1 MKRAIGVLCATV
13 LALTLGACGGEAASQ
28 QGSAEPSKEVA
39 PANSLEELIQQAQT
53 DFSDTSQKLLD
64 EQEKLFADVGETYED
79 YLANTDAIQ
88 AWYDLAVSE
97 TESLGERAVQYGRD
111 YYQLVVDS
119 VDVTDDRE
127 LDKATEEFYDTI
139 YDDAFDD
146 YYDAIYED
154 AFDEMYDMYYDGI
167 IQDAY
172 DTTPYD
178 EWSDAHGDAYDAW
191 SDAHSDVYDAW
202 SDAHS
207 DVYDDYSDVRSAF
220 YSNDFDVEGVFAP
233 VQVKDDAGK
242 SEVPETE
249 SDGADA
255 TVESGNEAAE
265 EEPDASAVDPD
276 FKAMMDEYEAF
287 FDKYVEFMQAYSE
300 NPTSVELMGQYSDL
314 MSQYTETMNSIGEID
329 TSSLSPADS
338 AYYLEV
344 TARIYEKIG
353 EIG

>member
-13 LALTLGACGGEAASQ
+13 LALTLGACGGETASQ

-64 EQEKLFADVGETYED
+64 EQEKLFSDVGDTYED

-97 TESLGERAVQYGRD
+97 TGALGERAVQYGRE

-178 EWSDAHGDAYDAW
+178 EWYDAHGDAYDAW
-191 SDAHSDVYDAW
+191 SDAHGDVYDAW

-207 DVYDDYSDVRSAF
+207 DVYDDYSDVRGAF

-242 SEVPETE
+242 KETLETE
-249 SDGADA
+249 KDGTDVVAEPDDA
-255 TVESGNEAAE
+255 VAEKES
-265 EEPDASAVDPD
+265 DASAVDPD

-287 FDKYVEFMQAYSE
+287 FDEYVEFMQVYSE
-300 NPTSVELMGQYSDL
+300 NPTSMELMGQYSDL

-353 EIG
+353 EIS

>member
-1 MKRAIGVLCATV
+1 MKKVVEVLCAAV
-13 LALTLGACGGEAASQ
+13 LALALGACGGEATSQ

-39 PANSLEELIQQAQT
+39 PANSLEELIQQAQI

-64 EQEKLFADVGETYED
+64 EQEKLFSDVGDTYED

-88 AWYDLAVSE
+88 AWYDLTINE
-97 TESLGERAVQYGRD
+97 TEALGERAVQYGRD

-127 LDKATEEFYDTI
+127 LDKATEEFYDAI
-139 YDDAFDD
+139 YEDAFED

-167 IQDAY
+167 IDEAY

-178 EWSDAHGDAYDAW
+178 EWSDVSSDAYDACF
-191 SDAHSDVYDAW
+191 DARSDVYDAI
-202 SDAHS
+202 SDARS
-207 DVYDDYSDVRSAF
+207 DVYSDYSDVRSAF

-233 VQVKDDAGK
+233 VQVKDDADK
-242 SEVPETE
+242 SEAAETE
-249 SDGADA
+249 SDGTDA
-255 TVESGNEAAE
+255 AVESGDEAAE

-287 FDKYVEFMQAYSE
+287 FDEYVEFMQAYSE

-314 MSQYTETMNSIGEID
+314 MSQYTETMNSIAEID
-329 TSSLSPADS
+329 TSNLSPADS

-353 EIG
+353 EIS

>member
-13 LALTLGACGGEAASQ
+13 LALTLGACGGETASQ

-64 EQEKLFADVGETYED
+64 EQEKLFSDVGETYED

-88 AWYDLAVSE
+88 AWYDLVVSE
-97 TESLGERAVQYGRD
+97 TGALGERAVQYGRE

-191 SDAHSDVYDAW
+191 SDAHGDVYDAW

-207 DVYDDYSDVRSAF
+207 DVYDDYSDVRGAF

-242 SEVPETE
+242 NETLETE
-249 SDGADA
+249 KDGTDVVAEPDDA
-255 TVESGNEAAE
+255 VAEKES
-265 EEPDASAVDPD
+265 DASAVDPD
-276 FKAMMDEYEAF
+276 FKAMMDEYEVF
-287 FDKYVEFMQAYSE
+287 FDEYVEFMQVYSE
-300 NPTSVELMGQYSDL
+300 NPTSMELMGQYSDL

-353 EIG
+353 EIS

>member
-13 LALTLGACGGEAASQ
+13 LALTLGACGGETAPQ
-28 QGSAEPSKEVA
+28 QGSAESSKEVV
-39 PANSLEELIQQAQT
+39 PANSLEELIQQAQA

-64 EQEKLFADVGETYED
+64 EQEKLFSDVGDTYED
-79 YLANTDAIQ
+79 YLANTDTIQ

-97 TESLGERAVQYGRD
+97 TEALGERAVQYGRD

-127 LDKATEEFYDTI
+127 LDKATEEFYDAI

-191 SDAHSDVYDAW
+191 SDAHGDVYDAW

-233 VQVKDDAGK
+233 VRVKDDAGK
-242 SEVPETE
+242 NEAAETE
-249 SDGADA
+249 SDSTDA
-255 TVESGNEAAE
+255 KVESGDETAE

-287 FDKYVEFMQAYSE
+287 FDEYVGFMQAYSE

-314 MSQYTETMNSIGEID
+314 MSQYTEAMNSIGEID
-329 TSSLSPADS
+329 TSSLSSADS

-344 TARIYEKIG
+344 TARIYEKI
-353 EIG
+353 EAIS

>member
-1 MKRAIGVLCATV
+1 MKRVVEVLCAAV
-13 LALTLGACGGEAASQ
+13 LALALGACGGDATSQ
-28 QGSAEPSKEVA
+28 QGSVEPSKEVA

-64 EQEKLFADVGETYED
+64 EQEKLFSDVGDTYED

-88 AWYDLAVSE
+88 AWYDLAISE
-97 TESLGERAVQYGRD
+97 TEALGERAVQYGRE

-127 LDKATEEFYDTI
+127 LDKATEEFYD
-139 YDDAFDD
+139 
-146 YYDAIYED
+146 AIYED

-167 IQDAY
+167 IDEAY

-178 EWSDAHGDAYDAW
+178 EWSDVSSDAYDAC
-191 SDAHSDVYDAW
+191 SDARSDVYDAI
-202 SDAHS
+202 SDARS

-242 SEVPETE
+242 SEAPETE